1 MKKALKK
8 LSAAV
13 LAMAM
18 IASLTPVTGGL
29 VLADETDVP
38 ETTSSTETEAP
49 KETVKPAETTKETEK
64 QAKETQKETEAT
76 EPETSKETEGSE
88 TEAPKE
94 TESPETEAPKETKI
108 TETDIPKESADP
120 DTDTP
125 EETDGSAAEGP
136 KETDE
141 PVATIPEETETPKES
156 AAKAPKNGK
165 DELPEITNIKISG
178 GTMTWDRVSGAEGYD
193 IYVNSKGHTYEFDD
207 YFSGCAINNEIDNMI
222 WRRAIAK
229 SNQYTIEIYAVD
241 EDDIKLAYGKYEG
254 YEYDS
259 KAKPMDEL
267 SKIKVSSDDVIT
279 WDSLSNAKYYYLEIR
294 ESIDGT
300 NYSVDDC
307 SFNLNKQIDSLI
319 KRKSLIKLDKY
330 TIVISALDEHF
341 DLIAE
346 STYIH
351 EYKSEAEP
359 VEPEKFTA
367 TISDDGI
374 LSWKAYPNVGRYY
387 VSINNCDFD
396 TKENTFDVKR
406 MINKM
411 IKDRNMLKSGPY
423 TIKIRVYDTDWVLIA
438 EGTADRVFEYES
450 TAVYIS
456 EKGTVK
462 NLKITNGILKWDAY
476 KDAVEYL
483 VLIEDSNYDN
493 QSLTVKA
500 TSVELDKTIDQF
512 IKAGKIAKGKNK
524 YGVSVTALDSD
535 GAHIANVGTSYEYDI
550 DNPMTVTGRTVK
562 VKKKKVK
569 KKTQYV
575 SRAAAINIK
584 NAKGTLTYKKLSGN
598 KKIRIN
604 AKTGKVTV
612 KKKLKKGKYK
622 VKVQVQATVKADEC
636 IITSVKTTTFTIKV
650 K

>member
-18 IASLTPVTGGL
+18 IASMTPVTGGL

-94 TESPETEAPKETKI
+94 TESPETEVPKETEI

-193 IYVNSKGHTYEFDD
+193 IYING
-207 YFSGCAINNEIDNMI
+207 GCTWEDRPSCHINNEINSLI
-222 WRRAIAK
+222 RWREIKK
-229 SNQYTIEIYAVD
+229 SSTYTIEIYAY
-241 EDDIKLAYGKYEG
+241 DDGNYLAYGKYED

-259 KAKPMDEL
+259 KTEPIPEINN
-267 SKIKVSSDDVIT
+267 IKVSSDGIIT
-279 WDSLSNAKYYYLEIR
+279 WDSVSNAKE
-294 ESIDGT
+294 
-300 NYSVDDC
+300 
-307 SFNLNKQIDSLI
+307 
-319 KRKSLIKLDKY
+319 Y
-330 TIVISALDEHF
+330 TIVFEEAIEGADVSVNNCSYEINSIIDKLIRRKDIPKAKKYKLKIEACDENSTI
-341 DLIAE
+341 IAW
-346 STYIH
+346 SNY
-351 EYKSEAEP
+351 EYEYDSLEEP
-359 VEPEKFTA
+359 VEPEKFTV

-374 LSWKAYPNVGRYY
+374 ISWKAYPTAKIYY
-387 VSINNCDFD
+387 VTINDCDLD
-396 TKENTFDVKR
+396 TYETTYDLKKAINR
-406 MINKM
+406 MIKG
-411 IKDRNMLKSGPY
+411 RNMLTHGPY
-423 TIKIRVYDTDWVLIA
+423 TIKIKVYDSEWILIA

-450 TAVYIS
+450 TAVYITPVS
-456 EKGTVK
+456 IDKVR
-462 NLKITNGILKWDAY
+462 ISNGILTWDAN
-476 KDAVEYL
+476 KDAIEYR
-483 VLIEDSNYDN
+483 VSIEGSSDVYRIKDIKTTSTELNKKIEEA
-493 QSLTVKA
+493 VK
-500 TSVELDKTIDQF
+500 SGKLDKSKTYHIWVYAFD
-512 IKAGKIAKGKNK
+512 I
-524 YGVSVTALDSD
+524 D
-535 GAHIANVGTSYEYDI
+535 GAIIANTGFRYEYDI

-622 VKVQVQATVKADEC
+622 VKVQVQATVTADEC